1 MLKADIELLHNG
13 TSLII
18 RAVVLIALLASSL
31 ETLWLTVFGLHPFEL
46 VRRGAPYLLQ
56 EKLARLFWQNL
67 TLIGVEALDPLKLCT
82 LIVVVRV
89 NFNNRALQ
97 IFAVIQAVVLLHL
110 VLFCNRLERLRDLVV
125 FVATAIV
132 CQAGF
137 LQCEP
142 L

>member
-13 TSLII
+13 TSLLI

-31 ETLWLTVFGLHPFEL
+31 ETLWLTVFGLHPFKL

-89 NFNNRALQ
+89 NINVRAFQ

-110 VLFCNRLERLRDLVV
+110 VLFCNRLERLSDLVV

-132 CQAGF
+132 YQAGV